1 MAKVRETS
9 NVFQTMINSTPA
21 SFVVANFRNKDGRE
35 VKVKNELHFIDSF
48 KFMASSLDK
57 LVSNLSLEKLKE
69 AEKVFK
75 DKIELI
81 LRKGVYPYNY
91 TSSIEKFNEIG
102 LNC

>member
-1 MAKVRETS
+1 
-9 NVFQTMINSTPA
+9 MINSTPA
-21 SFVVANFRNKDGRE
+21 SAKISLLRISEIETEEKLKSRMSYT
-35 VKVKNELHFIDSF
+35 LST
-48 KFMASSLDK
+48 ASSSWPSSLDK